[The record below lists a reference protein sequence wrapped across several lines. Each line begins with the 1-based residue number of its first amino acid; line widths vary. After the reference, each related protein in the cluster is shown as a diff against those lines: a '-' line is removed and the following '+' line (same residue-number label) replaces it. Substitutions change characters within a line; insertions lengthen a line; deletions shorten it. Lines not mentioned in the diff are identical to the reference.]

1 MMHCEHFFKTFKPYF
16 CFSAVI
22 NMEPHDCNRLPK
34 RLSPHLPAEDP
45 ALYQDNNILGSN
57 FSYYFIVFK

>member
-1 MMHCEHFFKTFKPYF
+1 MMHRDYFFKTFKPYF

-22 NMEPHDCNRLPK
+22 SMEPHDCNSVK
-34 RLSPHLPAEDP
+34 FSPHLPAEDP
-45 ALYQDNNILGSN
+45 ALYQDSNSLGSN